1 MKKKTTVPLF
11 LAAGFLMYG
20 GDTPHNVLAAEP
32 VLSQSLAVS
41 EAFLGDQP
49 ETAILNAPTVISETP
64 SLEQQSGV
72 SSMLLAPDN
81 ELLVEDIPLRTYL
94 TEMTG
99 KTIPLIKLE
108 NEETAQK
115 TATLLQEL
123 SIEDVHIVSTQP
135 DLLKKVKERVPS
147 ARGALSYDGHSL
159 NKHDINQLIQSVH
172 ASGAKTAVL
181 PQKLLTAETV
191 HLFHTRAVAV
201 WSDLAGETELDA
213 HKAIHTGA
221 DGLIAQNTE
230 PVTAAFSRYPDNT
243 LVQRPIV
250 AAHRGTPS
258 LAPENTM
265 AGYHLSYEL
274 GADLI
279 ETDVQKTKDGEII
292 IMHDYTVD
300 RTTDGTG
307 NVKDLTLEDIQ
318 KLDAGSY
325 FGEEFAGEKVP
336 TFREFLQAFKGKE
349 VILLVELKADGL
361 AEETIQIIEE
371 EGMADQVVLQSFH
384 LNSVK
389 KSVEAAPHLP
399 SGYLYSAAVPQT
411 EAARL
416 TDARTKLNEATRLN
430 ASLNASYSS
439 LSPEFTSYLRQ
450 RGMISFHWTFRN
462 QADFGEQLQ
471 NGVIGPI
478 TDYTQWLTEAPI
490 RIETP
495 VKKRNLK
502 VGQQSTVQAKA
513 FLSYRTE
520 KKDHIDTTLFAAGDS
535 VSVNGNTI
543 QAEKSGTSY
552 VFAQHTFSMLG
563 QEWTLVSEPI
573 EVIVK

>member
-20 GDTPHNVLAAEP
+20 GETPHNVLAAEP
-32 VLSQSLAVS
+32 ALSQSLAVS

-72 SSMLLAPDN
+72 SSMFLAPDN
-81 ELLVEDIPLRTYL
+81 ELLVEGIPLRTYL

-135 DLLKKVKERVPS
+135 DLLKMVKERVPS
-147 ARGALSYDGHSL
+147 TRGALSYDGRSL

-230 PVTAAFSRYPDNT
+230 TVTAAFSRYPDNT

-349 VILLVELKADGL
+349 VMLLVELKADGL

-450 RGMISFHWTFRN
+450 RGIISFHWTFRN

-520 KKDHIDTTLFAAGDS
+520 KKEHIDTTLFAEGDS